1 MVNIFSNSFGN
12 VLSKIKKSRAK
23 YFRGRKIKTDWD
35 IRVEQ
40 VEFKD
45 LAVSANSTTGVS
57 AGIVSYK
64 SGNRSAK

>member
-1 MVNIFSNSFGN
+1 MVETIMLHTS
-12 VLSKIKKSRAK
+12 LDYDYLLRAK

-45 LAVSANSTTGVS
+45 LGVSANSTTGVS